1 MSAPLTVR
9 KLDAVQAAL
18 GTLTSTSCDFG
29 MFPAFDGTQR
39 YSCSARQ
46 PDGSLRYGSG
56 TSLAAAYTEA
66 MTREPIPAKKD
77 LAA

>member
-1 MSAPLTVR
+1 MTAPLTVR

-18 GTLTSTSCDFG
+18 GTLTSTSCEFG

-39 YSCSARQ
+39 YCCSARQ

-56 TSLAAAYTEA
+56 TSLAAAYAEA
-66 MTREPIPAKKD
+66 MSREPIRTQKD